1 MVSNIVIVCHFGASS
16 CLLEDRM
23 RKAAACA
30 GLAVSVCAVSELRPS
45 EITEAADVILIA
57 PQLRYKQQEVLDVYG
72 GMNKP
77 ILFIDPQDYGNLDGE
92 KILKL
97 ALKEV
102 SKGAQGT
109 VLG

>member
-1 MVSNIVIVCHFGASS
+1 
-16 CLLEDRM
+16 
-23 RKAAACA
+23 
-30 GLAVSVCAVSELRPS
+30 
-45 EITEAADVILIA
+45 
-57 PQLRYKQQEVLDVYG
+57 
-72 GMNKP
+72 MNKP